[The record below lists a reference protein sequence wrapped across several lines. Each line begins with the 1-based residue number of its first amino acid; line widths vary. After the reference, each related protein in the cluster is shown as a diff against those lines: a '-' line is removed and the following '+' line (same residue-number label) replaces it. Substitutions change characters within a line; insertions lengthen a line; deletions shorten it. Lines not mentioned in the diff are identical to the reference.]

1 MKNIFYYAAF
11 LLSLSTFAASDTNH
25 GEICIDVGCSAL
37 VVPGTHLDLKPSV
50 HKYYLSVSNVTYS
63 SKAQSLQ
70 MVSRYFI
77 DDLEDVLNER
87 LDEKMELG
95 NVADLPDLLPV
106 LDRYFSRRITMK
118 VDGKTSVP
126 KVIGAEYDV
135 DQIVIYIEIPVDK
148 KPTDIEMSNK
158 SMFELFPEQKNL
170 THFKISNERKSLL
183 NSGDTPTD
191 RVKF

>member
-1 MKNIFYYAAF
+1 M
-11 LLSLSTFAASDTNH
+11 FAAGVSNH
-25 GEICIDVGCSAL
+25 GETLIEVDCSTSVAL
-37 VVPGTHLDLKPSV
+37 GMNLDSKPSV

-63 SKAQSLQ
+63 PKAKSLQ

-87 LDEKMELG
+87 LDKKMELG
-95 NVADLPDLLPV
+95 NPADVPELLPV

-135 DQIVIYIEIPVDK
+135 DQIVVYIEIPVDE
-148 KPTDIEMSNK
+148 KPMDIEMSNK

-170 THFKISNERKSLL
+170 THFKINNERKSLL
-183 NSGDTPTD
+183 NSSDTPTD
-191 RVKF
+191 RAKF